1 MNYDDWSR
9 HVLGVFGC
17 VASCAA
23 AWFMLPLAV
32 FYPRAIALV
41 PALLAFV
48 SVYSGWQWAAAGA
61 LGAVVCA
68 FISMDAVMAS
78 AALIG
83 LALPVVVQYITYRR
97 RVEFK
102 RAAAI
107 NIGAFMALGVC
118 ALALVRLFHG
128 GIADVEADYVQRLW
142 DAQMTQGLSGL
153 SGLFAA
159 AQNRLQLLSLLA
171 SRGLLS
177 ESLIMELAESPSAE
191 LYTRCIEY
199 VIYTLKLVVNYEVT
213 GNVASSALAVGIIMT
228 AWPRMAAV
236 RRGEEPEVPF
246 VPLRD
251 WYLSAETTLYSCGL
265 YIITSMIV
273 VFMPEWWY
281 GVDYAIKQC
290 VYVLMCV
297 QGVAVLER
305 RLREYGMRRGL
316 RGPMMA
322 VAVAMFRLPVAL
334 IGLAS
339 ALFGSHGAISKWLH
353 DKFAGGDGDD
363 FFDNGD
369 E

>member
-9 HVLGVFGC
+9 HVLGVLGC
-17 VASCAA
+17 VLACAA
-23 AWFMLPLAV
+23 AWFILPLAV
-32 FYPRAIALV
+32 FYPQAMALV

-48 SVYSGWQWAAAGA
+48 SVYSGWQWAAVGA

-68 FISMDAVMAS
+68 YLSVDVVMAG
-78 AALIG
+78 AVLMGVAM
-83 LALPVVVQYITYRR
+83 PVAVQYITYRR
-97 RVEFK
+97 RLEFR
-102 RAAAI
+102 RAAVV

-118 ALALVRLFHG
+118 ALALIRLCRG
-128 GIADVEADYVQRLW
+128 GIAEVEAEYVQRLW
-142 DAQMTQGLSGL
+142 DEQMTRELSGL
-153 SGLFAA
+153 SGLFTA

-177 ESLIMELAESPSAE
+177 SSLIMELAESPSAE
-191 LYTRCIEY
+191 VYTRCIEY
-199 VIYTLKLVVNYEVT
+199 VIYTLKLVVNYEVA
-213 GNVASSALAVGIIMT
+213 GNLASAALAVGIIMT

-236 RRGEEPEVPF
+236 RRAEEPEVPF
-246 VPLRD
+246 VPLRE
-251 WYLSAETTLYSCGL
+251 WFLSAETTLYGCGMYL
-265 YIITSMIV
+265 LTSMILA
-273 VFMPEWWY
+273 FMPEWWY

-316 RGPMMA
+316 RGPMIA

-334 IGLAS
+334 IGVAS
-339 ALFGSHGAISKWLH
+339 ALFGSHGAISKWLRSKL
-353 DKFAGGDGDD
+353 DSGDGDD
-363 FFDNGD
+363 GMD